1 MNFKKMLIDVCKAM
15 LNPDSR
21 VAVGE
26 VGDNY
31 IAVTT
36 DNVTAYVFSK
46 EECIFNPEKI
56 ERKVDMSE
64 MFKWRDDDKL
74 LEKTLDMQAHLSGDK
89 AVKFVAD
96 DLEVWINEKY
106 VNNFRECNFYAYA
119 PLNRVL
125 VCAPTGLLIALVM
138 PLRPPKR

>member
-1 MNFKKMLIDVCKAM
+1 MQIDVCKAM

-26 VGDNY
+26 VDDNY

-46 EECIFNPEKI
+46 KECIFNPAKI
-56 ERKVDMSE
+56 ARNVDMSE
-64 MFKWRDDDKL
+64 IFKERDDDKL
-74 LEKTLDMQAHLSGDK
+74 LEKTFDMQAIRGAYN

-96 DLEVWINEKY
+96 DLEVWIKEKY
-106 VNNFRECNFYAYA
+106 VNNFKECNFYAYA
-119 PLNRVL
+119 PFGRVL
-125 VCAPTGLLIALVM
+125 IKAPTGLLIAIVM
-138 PLRPPKR
+138 PIRPQKG